1 MFVGAWEGSRGMS
14 KVDEQV
20 TDYEFSLPDELIAQE
35 PPEARG
41 GQRDD
46 ARLAVLHRRT
56 GKVKHRGFRDLGE
69 YLGASDV
76 LVLNNARVVPTLLHG
91 QDQDGR
97 AVVLS
102 VHSPTEGGSW
112 HCLVAPA
119 AVCRPQAELSLG
131 PDGCIT
137 GRLLYE
143 IAAGSWRIALDVPD
157 VESVYRVA
165 EPIYP
170 GYLKQAP
177 ADPEYYQT
185 AYGSRLG
192 AVLFPS
198 AGRHFT
204 PAMLDE
210 FKARGVAIAE
220 VTLLIAARSH
230 YWVRLAFRQ
239 RVAEGAVGD
248 VEAEA
253 RVAASATGGRI
264 DFPRAER
271 YELSAATA
279 DVINERRRAGGRV
292 MVCGTSALRT
302 LETVADDTGLL
313 WPQQGFTQLTISPGH
328 QFRACDAFLTNLHR
342 PVSSELVLTA
352 AFAGRELLLETYRHQ
367 IIPRGYHFYE
377 FGDSMIIV

>member
-1 MFVGAWEGSRGMS
+1 MPGA
-14 KVDEQV
+14 DEQAQYY
-20 TDYEFSLPDELIAQE
+20 DFDLPGDLIAQE
-35 PPEARG
+35 PPEAVG
-41 GQRDD
+41 GERSD
-46 ARLAVLHRRT
+46 ARLAVLHRGT
-56 GKVKHRGFRDLGE
+56 GEVEHRSFRDLGE

-91 QDQDGR
+91 EDQDGR

-102 VHSPTEGGSW
+102 VHSPTDDGSW

-119 AVCRPQAELSLG
+119 AACRPQAELSLG
-131 PDGCIT
+131 PDRGIT

-143 IAAGSWRIALDVPD
+143 IAPGSWRIALDVPD
-157 VESVYRVA
+157 AESVYRVA

-170 GYLKQAP
+170 GYLKQSP

-185 AYGSRLG
+185 AYGSRPG

-204 PAMLDE
+204 LEMLAE
-210 FKARGVAIAE
+210 LKARDVAVVE

-230 YWVRLAFRQ
+230 YWVRSAFR
-239 RVAEGAVGD
+239 RRIAEGAVGD
-248 VEAEA
+248 IKAEARLEAEA
-253 RVAASATGGRI
+253 NGPRI

-271 YELSAATA
+271 YELCAAAA
-279 DVINERRRAGGRV
+279 DVINERRRSGGRV

-302 LETVADDTGLL
+302 LETVADGTGLL

-328 QFRACDAFLTNLHR
+328 DFRACDAFLTNLHR
-342 PVSSELVLTA
+342 PMSSELVLTA
-352 AFAGRELLLETYRHQ
+352 AFAGRELLLETYRSQ
-367 IIPRGYHFYE
+367 IVPRGYRFYE
-377 FGDSMIIV
+377 FGDSMVIV

>member
-1 MFVGAWEGSRGMS
+1 MAGP
-14 KVDEQV
+14 DERA
-20 TDYEFSLPDELIAQE
+20 TDYDFDLPDGLVAQE

-41 GQRDD
+41 GERDD

-56 GKVKHRGFRDLGE
+56 GKVDHRTFRDLGE
-69 YLGASDV
+69 YLDASDV

-97 AVVLS
+97 AVALS
-102 VHSPTEGGSW
+102 VHSPTEDGNW

-119 AVCRPQAELSLG
+119 AVCRPQARLSLG
-131 PDGCIT
+131 PDGCLS

-143 IAAGSWRIALDVPD
+143 ISPGSWRIALDGD
-157 VESVYRVA
+157 AESVYRVA

-185 AYGSRLG
+185 AYGSRPG

-204 PAMLDE
+204 PAMLSE
-210 FKARGVAIAE
+210 LEAAGVAVAE

-230 YWVRLAFRQ
+230 YWVRSAFRQ

-248 VEAEA
+248 LEAEE
-253 RVAASATGGRI
+253 RVASAPPGSSI

-279 DVINERRRAGGRV
+279 DIINERRGAGGRV
-292 MVCGTSALRT
+292 VACGTSALRT
-302 LETVADDTGLL
+302 LETVADGNGVL

-328 QFRACDAFLTNLHR
+328 QFRACETFITNLHR
-342 PVSSELVLTA
+342 PGSSEMVLTA
-352 AFAGRELLLETYRHQ
+352 AFAGRELLLDTYRRE
-367 IIPRGYHFYE
+367 IVPREYLFYE
-377 FGDSMIIV
+377 FGDSMMII

>member
-1 MFVGAWEGSRGMS
+1 MS
-14 KVDEQV
+14 EADEQA
-20 TDYEFSLPDELIAQE
+20 TDYEFDLPEDLVAQE
-35 PPEARG
+35 PAEARG

-56 GKVKHRGFRDLGE
+56 GEVQHRVFRDLGE

-76 LVLNNARVVPTLLHG
+76 LVLNDARVVPTLLHR

-102 VHSPTEGGSW
+102 VHSPTEDGSW

-119 AVCRPQAELSLG
+119 AVCRPRAELSLG
-131 PDGCIT
+131 PDGCIR

-143 IAAGSWRIALDVPD
+143 VSPGSWRIALDAPD
-157 VESVYRVA
+157 AESVYRAA

-185 AYGSRLG
+185 AYGSRPG

-204 PAMLDE
+204 PAMLDGLR
-210 FKARGVAIAE
+210 AHGVAIAE
-220 VTLLIAARSH
+220 VTLFIAARSH
-230 YWVRLAFRQ
+230 YWVRSAFREL
-239 RVAEGAVGD
+239 VAAGAIGD

-253 RVAASATGGRI
+253 RVAASAVDGRI
-264 DFPRAER
+264 DYPRAER
-271 YELSAATA
+271 YELPASTA
-279 DVINERRRAGGRV
+279 DLINERRRAGGRV
-292 MVCGTSALRT
+292 VVCGTSALRT
-302 LETVADDTGLL
+302 LETVADDAGLL

-328 QFRACDAFLTNLHR
+328 QFQACDVFLTNLHR

-367 IIPRGYHFYE
+367 IVSRGYRFYE
-377 FGDSMIIV
+377 FGDSMLIV

>member
-1 MFVGAWEGSRGMS
+1 MS
-14 KVDEQV
+14 EADERA
-20 TDYEFSLPDELIAQE
+20 TDYDFDLADDLIAQE

-41 GQRDD
+41 GQRDQV
-46 ARLAVLHRRT
+46 RLAVLHRRT
-56 GKVKHRGFRDLGE
+56 GKVEHRGFRDLSE
-69 YLGASDV
+69 YLGVSDV

-102 VHSPTEGGSW
+102 VHSPTGDRSW

-119 AVCRPQAELSLG
+119 A
-131 PDGCIT
+131 
-137 GRLLYE
+137 
-143 IAAGSWRIALDVPD
+143 
-157 VESVYRVA
+157 
-165 EPIYP
+165 
-170 GYLKQAP
+170 
-177 ADPEYYQT
+177 
-185 AYGSRLG
+185 

-204 PAMLDE
+204 PAILGDL
-210 FKARGVAIAE
+210 KARGVAIAE

-230 YWVRLAFRQ
+230 YWVRAAFRQ

-248 VEAEA
+248 VESED
-253 RVAASATGGRI
+253 RVAASATGSCI

-342 PVSSELVLTA
+342 PMSSELVLTA
-352 AFAGRELLLETYRHQ
+352 AFAGRELLLETYHHQ

-377 FGDSMIIV
+377 FGDSMVIV

>member
-1 MFVGAWEGSRGMS
+1 MSGA
-14 KVDEQV
+14 DEQAK
-20 TDYEFSLPDELIAQE
+20 DYEFELPEHLVAQE
-35 PPEARG
+35 PAEARG

-56 GKVKHRGFRDLGE
+56 GEVEHRVFRDLGE

-97 AVVLS
+97 TVVLS
-102 VHSPTEGGSW
+102 VHSPNEDGSW

-119 AVCRPQAELSLG
+119 GVCRPQAALSLG

-143 IAAGSWRIALDVPD
+143 ISAGSWRIALDAPD
-157 VESVYRVA
+157 AESVYRAA

-177 ADPEYYQT
+177 TDPEYYQT
-185 AYGSRLG
+185 VYGSRPG

-210 FKARGVAIAE
+210 LKAHGVAIAE

-230 YWVRLAFRQ
+230 YWVRSAFQ
-239 RVAEGAVGD
+239 QLVAAGAIGD
-248 VEAEA
+248 LEAEA
-253 RVAASATGGRI
+253 RVAASTVASRI
-264 DFPRAER
+264 DFPRPER
-271 YELSAATA
+271 YELPATTA

-292 MVCGTSALRT
+292 IVCGTSALRT

-313 WPQQGFTQLTISPGH
+313 WPQQGFTQLAISPGH
-328 QFRACDAFLTNLHR
+328 GFRA
-342 PVSSELVLTA
+342 
-352 AFAGRELLLETYRHQ
+352 
-367 IIPRGYHFYE
+367 
-377 FGDSMIIV
+377 

>member
-1 MFVGAWEGSRGMS
+1 MSGA
-14 KVDEQV
+14 DEQA
-20 TDYEFSLPDELIAQE
+20 TDYDFDLPDDLIAQE

-41 GQRDD
+41 GQRDEV
-46 ARLAVLHRRT
+46 RLVVLHRSS
-56 GKVKHRGFRDLGE
+56 GKVEHRGFRDLGE
-69 YLGASDV
+69 YLGVSDV

-102 VHSPTEGGSW
+102 VHSPTEDGSW

-119 AVCRPQAELSLG
+119 AVCRPQAELLLG
-131 PDGCIT
+131 PGGCIT

-143 IAAGSWRIALDVPD
+143 IAEGSWRIALDVSD
-157 VESVYRVA
+157 AESVYRVA

-185 AYGSRLG
+185 SYGSRPG

-204 PAMLDE
+204 PVMLSE
-210 FKARGVAIAE
+210 LKARGVAIAE

-230 YWVRLAFRQ
+230 YWVRSAFRQ

-248 VEAEA
+248 VEAED
-253 RVAASATGGRI
+253 RAAACAAGSRI

-302 LETVADDTGLL
+302 IETVADDTGLL

-328 QFRACDAFLTNLHR
+328 RFRACDAFLTNLHR

-352 AFAGRELLLETYRHQ
+352 AFAGRALLLETYRHE
-367 IIPRGYHFYE
+367 IIPRGYRFYE
-377 FGDSMIIV
+377 FGDSMLIV